1 MMKTKLTEEL
11 LRKEASGFSSREG
24 SHAEPSLFG
33 VTDGKA
39 VGTYLEQKF
48 RAYVAGR
55 YKIEE
60 GNSARGIDFPDINV
74 DMKVTSE
81 KQPQSSCPFK
91 SAREKIFGLGYSLL
105 VFVYDKKDDEKRRT
119 ATLKILHTIFIQAH
133 ATGDFTTT
141 KRLREMVVDG
151 GNEDDIV
158 AYLTDRHL
166 PVDEI
171 EVQKIAREILKRPP
185 SQGYLTISN
194 ALQWRLQYGRAIRE
208 AGSAHG
214 VVRL

>member
-1 MMKTKLTEEL
+1 
-11 LRKEASGFSSREG
+11 
-24 SHAEPSLFG
+24 
-33 VTDGKA
+33 
-39 VGTYLEQKF
+39 
-48 RAYVAGR
+48 
-55 YKIEE
+55 
-60 GNSARGIDFPDINV
+60 
-74 DMKVTSE
+74 
-81 KQPQSSCPFK
+81 
-91 SAREKIFGLGYSLL
+91 
-105 VFVYDKKDDEKRRT
+105 
-119 ATLKILHTIFIQAH
+119 
-133 ATGDFTTT
+133 
-141 KRLREMVVDG
+141 MVVDG